1 MTYNLGP
8 KSVQKLQGVHSDLV
22 AVVQKAITIS
32 KVDFTVLEGLRTL
45 ERQKQL
51 FAAGKSKTLNSRHI
65 TGHAVDLAPWPING
79 DFDSDGILNIEDWD
93 AYRPI
98 AQAMKDAAKSLGIAI
113 EWGGDWK
120 SFPDG
125 PHYQLDHKVYPA

>member
-1 MTYNLGP
+1 M
-8 KSVQKLQGVHSDLV
+8 
-22 AVVQKAITIS
+22 
-32 KVDFTVLEGLRTL
+32 DFTVLEGLRTL

-65 TGHAVDLAPWPING
+65 TGHAVDLYPWPING

-98 AQAMKDAAKSLGIAI
+98 AQAMKDAAKSLGITI
-113 EWGGDWK
+113 VWGGDWK

-125 PHYQLDHKVYPA
+125 PHYQLDHSVYPA